1 MDLTKWTSR
10 ADVLLRSRAVLAA
23 GRPQDAASRLQT
35 WVSAHPRD
43 ALAWQILANAYG
55 NQQQQVR
62 AVRAE
67 AEARFAQLDY
77 AGALDRFRAAQA
89 IMRSNPASADFME
102 ASIIDTRARQV
113 DSLVKEQALQD
124 KLDR

>member
-1 MDLTKWTSR
+1 M
-10 ADVLLRSRAVLAA
+10 AV
-23 GRPQDAASRLQT
+23 GRPQDASSRLQT

-43 ALAWQILANAYG
+43 ALAWQLLSNAYG
-55 NQQQQVR
+55 AQQQPVR

-67 AEARFAQLDY
+67 AEARVAQFDY

-124 KLDR
+124 KVDR